1 LRLLTRLPKL
11 SRYIFISYKHDLRS
25 FDEKGDYKM
34 ADKNNKTYLLGYT
47 QEEEEET
54 LREKRSRAGKK
65 GGLAPHQCRGRGC
78 NAEDE

>member
-1 LRLLTRLPKL
+1 
-11 SRYIFISYKHDLRS
+11 
-25 FDEKGDYKM
+25 M